1 MAPPLRRQKPISHR
15 ADGARDRI
23 VAAALKALV
32 EGDGEF
38 EIGDVARR
46 AKVSVGLAYHYFGS
60 KAGLIAVLITDF
72 HNRHEAVV
80 NQSFDKSLPWPVR
93 EKARLKVNIDFLYSD
108 PVAPVMMGKLGSSA
122 EVTAIDS
129 GRRAAM
135 VEMAAA
141 EHFAGPAARIHR
153 GGYRCES
160 RGRGHCRRHQPGRCA
175 SHRIAQAACLRS
187 IDGAAVELYRRRT
200 FAGAGDAAAASTTGP
215 AITRTRP
222 FKRIRIKRRHHAKSL
237 DRGGAE
243 RRLEP
248 QVSTGHPRHGRGQ
261 MQAQPVELID
271 RAAVPRTPLARHRQY
286 RRLDPVTRVP
296 LRTPAKARE
305 YRESRRS
312 HSARRS
318 A

>member
-1 MAPPLRRQKPISHR
+1 MANPLRRQKPISHR

-108 PVAPVMMGKLGSSA
+108 PVAPVMMGKLGGSA

-135 VEMAAA
+135 VEMAA
-141 EHFAGPAARIHR
+141 ENISQGQRHGFIAAD
-153 GGYRCES
+153 
-160 RGRGHCRRHQPGRCA
+160 
-175 SHRIAQAACLRS
+175 
-187 IDGAAVELYRRRT
+187 IDAKV
-200 FAGAGDAAAASTTGP
+200 AAAAIIGGINQAVAQAIALRKRP
-215 AITRTRP
+215 ASDRLTEQLWNFIAGGLSLEQATPPRPARPGRRSRETRP

-271 RAAVPRTPLARHRQY
+271 RAAVPRTPSPDIDNMGGSIR
-286 RRLDPVTRVP
+286 
-296 LRTPAKARE
+296 
-305 YRESRRS
+305 
-312 HSARRS
+312 
-318 A
+318 

>member
-1 MAPPLRRQKPISHR
+1 MATPLRRQKPISHR

-108 PVAPVMMGKLGSSA
+108 PVAPVMMGKLGGSA

-129 GRRAAM
+129 GGGPPWLKWPQRTFRRAS
-135 VEMAAA
+135 
-141 EHFAGPAARIHR
+141 GTDLSRRISMR
-153 GGYRCES
+153 KS
-160 RGRGHCRRHQPGRCA
+160 RPRPL
-175 SHRIAQAACLRS
+175 S
-187 IDGAAVELYRRRT
+187 
-200 FAGAGDAAAASTTGP
+200 AAST
-215 AITRTRP
+215 R
-222 FKRIRIKRRHHAKSL
+222 
-237 DRGGAE
+237 
-243 RRLEP
+243 
-248 QVSTGHPRHGRGQ
+248 
-261 MQAQPVELID
+261 
-271 RAAVPRTPLARHRQY
+271 
-286 RRLDPVTRVP
+286 P
-296 LRTPAKARE
+296 LRKP
-305 YRESRRS
+305 S
-312 HSARRS
+312 HCASGRPPID
-318 A
+318 

>member
-1 MAPPLRRQKPISHR
+1 MATPLRRQKPNSHR

-108 PVAPVMMGKLGSSA
+108 PVAPVMMGKLGGSA

-135 VEMAAA
+135 VEMAA
-141 EHFAGPAARIHR
+141 ENISQGQRHGFIAAD
-153 GGYRCES
+153 
-160 RGRGHCRRHQPGRCA
+160 
-175 SHRIAQAACLRS
+175 
-187 IDGAAVELYRRRT
+187 IDAKI
-200 FAGAGDAAAASTTGP
+200 AAAAIIGGINQAVAQAIALRKRP
-215 AITRTRP
+215 AADRLTAQLWNFIAGGLSLEQATPQRTTRP
-222 FKRIRIKRRHHAKSL
+222 SRR
-237 DRGGAE
+237 
-243 RRLEP
+243 
-248 QVSTGHPRHGRGQ
+248 
-261 MQAQPVELID
+261 
-271 RAAVPRTPLARHRQY
+271 
-286 RRLDPVTRVP
+286 
-296 LRTPAKARE
+296 ARE
-305 YRESRRS
+305 PVRS
-312 HSARRS
+312 SQPA
-318 A
+318 